1 MKKIIMVLAV
11 LITASLA
18 ENGKLVEVVSE
29 NILKVEHNGVTKKIH
44 LVGIELFSK
53 ANNRTKKVDLD
64 TKEQLKQKTM
74 TYIKQSLPLG
84 SSIKYHVVYTDAK
97 GVEKVWMATQE
108 MNYKMVRNGY
118 ALVDVND
125 PYLHH
130 SFEMRMTIAMKY
142 AKDKKVG
149 LWADQS
155 KDMASLVNMDCSM
168 CGWSKSK
175 KHQGLTRME
184 VVKELESHL
193 PKQQR
198 MIKLA
203 LNRTTR

>member
-18 ENGKLVEVVSE
+18 ENAKLVEIVSE

-53 ANNRTKKVDLD
+53 ANKRTKKVDLEI
-64 TKEQLKQKTM
+64 KEQLKQKTLA
-74 TYIKQSLPLG
+74 YIKQTLPLG
-84 SSIKYHVVYTDAK
+84 SFIKYHVVYTDEK

-130 SFEMRMTIAMKY
+130 AFEMRMTVAMKY
-142 AKDKKVG
+142 AKDKKFG

-155 KDMASLVNMDCSM
+155 EAMASLVDMDCSM

-175 KHQGLTRME
+175 KHQGLTRMDI
-184 VVKELESHL
+184 VKELESHL
-193 PKQQR
+193 PKQER
-198 MIKLA
+198 VIKLA
-203 LNRTTR
+203 LNKTTR